1 MLKMKKIMITGMAF
15 LIAMTA
21 LAGCGNVTETET
33 TEETSAADGNQ
44 EISVSSGGNLTIPVD
59 ELTENCSLL
68 SCKCRWH
75 GNGSDRSKDFGWN
88 YPYRF

>member
-44 EISVSSGGNLTIPVD
+44 EISVSSGGNLTIPV
-59 ELTENCSLL
+59 
-68 SCKCRWH
+68 
-75 GNGSDRSKDFGWN
+75 GSDRSKDFGWN

>member
-59 ELTENCSLL
+59 ELTENADGKIQISYDFL
-68 SCKCRWH
+68 
-75 GNGSDRSKDFGWN
+75 KDSADIFANWKGA
-88 YPYRF
+88 YQS

>member
-1 MLKMKKIMITGMAF
+1 MLKMKKNMITGMAF

-44 EISVSSGGNLTIPVD
+44 RQF
-59 ELTENCSLL
+59 
-68 SCKCRWH
+68 RWE
-75 GNGSDRSKDFGWN
+75 SDHTG
-88 YPYRF
+88 

>member
-33 TEETSAADGNQ
+33 TEETSAADGHQ
-44 EISVSSGGNLTIPVD
+44 EILQAAQPDSVLFMVIRLSGTSVRLFKKRV
-59 ELTENCSLL
+59 
-68 SCKCRWH
+68 
-75 GNGSDRSKDFGWN
+75 F
-88 YPYRF
+88 

>member
-44 EISVSSGGNLTIPVD
+44 EISVSSGGNL
-59 ELTENCSLL
+59 N
-68 SCKCRWH
+68 
-75 GNGSDRSKDFGWN
+75 
-88 YPYRF
+88 

>member
-1 MLKMKKIMITGMAF
+1 MKKNMITGMAF

-59 ELTENCSLL
+59 
-68 SCKCRWH
+68 
-75 GNGSDRSKDFGWN
+75 
-88 YPYRF
+88 

>member
-33 TEETSAADGNQ
+33 TEETSAADGNHGKQ
-44 EISVSSGGNLTIPVD
+44 RQF
-59 ELTENCSLL
+59 
-68 SCKCRWH
+68 RWE
-75 GNGSDRSKDFGWN
+75 SDHTG
-88 YPYRF
+88 